1 MKNIT
6 KIIESSQEILDK
18 CSYWFDTNK
27 NILKRYSQGMWLP
40 ITSTSSG
47 SSFSLSAQ
55 APLSLE
61 ELSEQE
67 KELSL
72 KYDKSSFKVNDDGE
86 LTIINKTS
94 KTRVQTTYQD
104 VKWCP
109 RGKINLDTD
118 INIPCIIPTRDRCP
132 MVRMSNH
139 YLRNKYRITTQLHAT
154 ERVIY
159 NLHDLVEDAR
169 QEILKN
175 LTIEVSTDDTA
186 FPQQSVYL
194 KYYNITPVITWRI
207 HCDKSIICNRRVS
220 NPLFYHGYCYNDP
233 KYGST
238 GKYKNNGIILTTQDP
253 VILSIDTKNLNIK
266 ITPYITLINP
276 FSYYGGQVNI
286 TECTNEDGKITIKL
300 KINKIKPLSKFY
312 EPSRQVC
319 VDYNNLGV
327 QCNGSYKSSK
337 HVLYARNTSNTY
349 DVLRRLTYKPIDF
362 NQYNR
367 NYRDWYDKKREV
379 QNNIGILKTN
389 FRRMLYVNLKY
400 LGQAAYKA
408 FYGSKSIYGS
418 QGHTLYV
425 QEIDPLYKK
434 TRTQSEYTEK
444 YKLAQMDFSDIQQS
458 TDALEKVQ
466 KYAVLKYI
474 GTF

>member
-40 ITSTSSG
+40 ITSASSG
-47 SSFSLSAQ
+47 SSFFLSAQ

-72 KYDKSSFKVNDDGE
+72 KYDKSQFKVNDDGE
-86 LTIINKTS
+86 LTVINKTS

-118 INIPCIIPTRDRCP
+118 IDIPCIIPTRDRCP
-132 MVRMSNH
+132 MIRMSSH
-139 YLRNKYRITTQLHAT
+139 YLRNKYKVTTKLAAID
-154 ERVIY
+154 RVIY

-175 LTIEVSTDDTA
+175 LTIEVSTDDM
-186 FPQQSVYL
+186 PYEQQEVYL
-194 KYYNITPVITWRI
+194 KYYNITPVITWKI
-207 HCDKSIICNRRVS
+207 HCDNSIICNSRVS
-220 NPLFYHGYCYNDP
+220 NPLFYHGFYYNDP
-233 KYGST
+233 KYSST
-238 GKYKNNGIILTTQDP
+238 GKYKDNGIILTTQDP
-253 VILSIDTKNLNIK
+253 VILSMQTKNLNIQ

-286 TECTNEDGKITIKL
+286 TEYINEDGKITIKL
-300 KINKIKPLSKFY
+300 KINTIKPLSKFY

-327 QCNGSYKSSK
+327 QCKGSYKSSK
-337 HVLYARNTSNTY
+337 YVLYAKNISTTFSVFRN
-349 DVLRRLTYKPIDF
+349 LTYKPIDF
-362 NQYNR
+362 NQWNM
-367 NYRDWYDKKREV
+367 NYREYFDKKRTRS
-379 QNNIGILKTN
+379 NNMGILKTN
-389 FRRMLYVNLKY
+389 FRRMLYVHLKD
-400 LGQAAYKA
+400 LNTVAYRVFFGHYK
-408 FYGSKSIYGS
+408 
-418 QGHTLYV
+418 GHTIYV

-444 YKLAQMDFSDIQQS
+444 YKLAQYKFQNM
-458 TDALEKVQ
+458 TDSREALEVVQ